1 MNDRSGLFAEDGQIP
16 LTVGKMFGK
25 FKNIISLDTLYPN
38 PPAGI
43 PSYQLFSENLHKHR
57 WTAPDSHPEI
67 VNQQTH

>member
-38 PPAGI
+38 PPRRAYHLTNFFRK
-43 PSYQLFSENLHKHR
+43 S
-57 WTAPDSHPEI
+57 A
-67 VNQQTH
+67 